1 MLKLSRP
8 AAEVFI
14 PDGTSWEAASA
25 RVTHLVVA
33 AHADDVELMACW
45 TTRAQM

>member
-8 AAEVFI
+8 AGEVFI

-25 RVTHLVVA
+25 RVIHLAVA
-33 AHADDVELMACW
+33 AHADDMERMA
-45 TTRAQM
+45 